1 MSESTATATRGA
13 SRSTGRAAPAPRRS
27 YLKPVLLGVALLV
40 LLVLGVL
47 SLPLVAAVVGDGGE
61 NWILPVALV
70 LMALVGALVGRVVP
84 TLGGAEASRRRGMV
98 VGALL
103 GLGAAVVGV
112 VLFFL
117 LISGLDGA

>member
-1 MSESTATATRGA
+1 MSRI
-13 SRSTGRAAPAPRRS
+13 
-27 YLKPVLLGVALLV
+27 VALVV
-40 LLVLGVL
+40 LLVLGVF
-47 SLPLVAAVVGDGGE
+47 SLPLVATFLDGDGAE

-70 LMALVGALVGRVVP
+70 LMALVGGLVGRAVP
-84 TLGGAEASRRRGMV
+84 TLGGAEASRRRGIV
-98 VGALL
+98 AGALL

>member
-1 MSESTATATRGA
+1 VRAPTR
-13 SRSTGRAAPAPRRS
+13 RI
-27 YLKPVLLGVALLV
+27 VALLV

-47 SLPLVAAVVGDGGE
+47 SLPLVASFVDSDGAE

>member
-1 MSESTATATRGA
+1 M
-13 SRSTGRAAPAPRRS
+13 RRIA
-27 YLKPVLLGVALLV
+27 ALLL

-47 SLPLVAAVVGDGGE
+47 SLPLVATFLDAE
-61 NWILPVALV
+61 NWILPVALL
-70 LMALVGALVGRVVP
+70 LMILVGALVGRAVP

-98 VGALL
+98 AGALI

-117 LISGLDGA
+117 LISGFDGA